1 MGLLSPLRGLAQK
14 GLEPTK
20 VGAGSCSPPKWHG
33 GQGILQVAMCYSIFT
48 MK

>member
-14 GLEPTK
+14 ALEPTK
-20 VGAGSCSPPKWHG
+20 VGAGSCPPTQYG
-33 GQGILQVAMCYSIFT
+33 GQGILQVAICYSIFT